1 MKKIPLQIMALVHNE
16 AQPSS
21 YLVILKEEDGE
32 RRLPVVIGS
41 FEAHA
46 IAAAA
51 EGAKGARPLTHD
63 LFANTL
69 RTFSIQMEEVI
80 ISELRNSVFYAVLV
94 CSVPEGGIFEL
105 DSRTSDALAL
115 AIRFGCP
122 IFTYSPIMEE
132 AGIFWEAPQEKTIS
146 SQQRSSLSG
155 YTEDELSLMLE
166 EALEDEDYER
176 AAAIRDE
183 LKQRTSN

>member
-1 MKKIPLQIMALVHNE
+1 MNKIPLQIMALVHNE

-51 EGAKGARPLTHD
+51 EGAKGPRPLTHD
-63 LFANTL
+63 LFANML
-69 RTFSIQMEEVI
+69 RTFSIQIEEVI
-80 ISELRNSVFYAVLV
+80 ISDLRNSVFYAVLV
-94 CSVPEGGIFEL
+94 CSMPEGGIFEL

-122 IFTYSPIMEE
+122 ISTYSPIMEE
-132 AGIFWEAPQEKTIS
+132 AGIFWENPSEKGISGPQA
-146 SQQRSSLSG
+146 SSLSG
-155 YTEDELSLMLE
+155 HTEDELSQMLE

-183 LKQRTSN
+183 LKQRKSN

>member
-1 MKKIPLQIMALVHNE
+1 MNKIPLQIMALVHNE

-21 YLVILKEEDGE
+21 YLVILKEENGE

-51 EGAKGARPLTHD
+51 EGVKGGRPLTHD
-63 LFANTL
+63 LFADTL
-69 RTFSIQMEEVI
+69 RTFSIQIEEVV
-80 ISELRNSVFYAVLV
+80 ISELRDSVFYAVLV
-94 CSVPEGGIFEL
+94 CSLPEGGIYEL

-132 AGIFWEAPQEKTIS
+132 AGIFWENPPEKAIAG
-146 SQQRSSLSG
+146 QQRSTLSG
-155 YTEDELSLMLE
+155 FTEDELSQMLE
-166 EALEDEDYER
+166 EALDDEDYER

-183 LKQRTSN
+183 LKQRKSN